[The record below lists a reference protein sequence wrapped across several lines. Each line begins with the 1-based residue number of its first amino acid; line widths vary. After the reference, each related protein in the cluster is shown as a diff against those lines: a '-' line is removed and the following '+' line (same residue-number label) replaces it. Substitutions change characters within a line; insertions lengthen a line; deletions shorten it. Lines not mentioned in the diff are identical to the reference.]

1 MRTALAASALMVV
14 PLVLLTAA
22 PVAHAA
28 DANHAL
34 TIESVAILNEPIAF
48 EGTAN
53 TTVTIGVGCA
63 QVLRTAAASQGKAP
77 VTLLAND
84 TAPWLTVSVPTPLE
98 INPADCVSQGNPA
111 GSGYLTRAI
120 PVVLRVAA
128 EAPGVIVHRMNFSAS
143 MANAGS
149 ATASVAPESELSFT
163 VAYNVNYTI
172 EPSIDFPATVTGRY
186 LNFTVKVTQV
196 ANAPGMVM
204 IDSLRA
210 VDKDGKG
217 QGTVSGLAAADYTP
231 ENNTRDFRVSF
242 MGPSA
247 KWNETT
253 ITFRAFSHYLFNAT
267 AVSGGDTP
275 AQTYAWLVRNGNPDG
290 SPDSKPAP
298 VGGLPTMVLLAGLA
312 ILMRRKA
319 PPSP

>member
-1 MRTALAASALMVV
+1 MRTALAASTLMVV
-14 PLVLLTAA
+14 PLVLLAAA
-22 PVAHAA
+22 PSAQAA
-28 DANHAL
+28 DAQSPL
-34 TIESVAILNEPIAF
+34 EVVSVAILNEPIAY

-53 TTVTIGVGCA
+53 TTVTVGVGCA
-63 QVLRTAAASQGKAP
+63 QLLRSVAGSGATSVP
-77 VTLLAND
+77 VTVQANN
-84 TAPWLTVSVPTPLE
+84 TPAWLTVTVP
-98 INPADCVSQGNPA
+98 NPPKFDPRACLA
-111 GSGYLTRAI
+111 ATSGYITNTTQARLT
-120 PVVLRVAA
+120 VAA
-128 EAPGVIVHRMNFSAS
+128 EAPGVILHRINFTAF

-149 ATASVAPESELSFT
+149 PSRVWAPVPKELSFA

-186 LNFTVKVTQV
+186 LNFTVTVTQV

-204 IDSLRA
+204 VDSLRA
-210 VDKDGKG
+210 VDRDGKA
-217 QGTVSGLAAADYTP
+217 QGSVSGLASADYTP
-231 ENNTRDFRVSF
+231 SNNTRDFTVSF

-275 AQTYAWLVRNGNPDG
+275 AQTFSWLVRNGNPDG

-298 VGGLPTMVLLAGLA
+298 VGGLPTMILLAGLA

-319 PPSP
+319 WA